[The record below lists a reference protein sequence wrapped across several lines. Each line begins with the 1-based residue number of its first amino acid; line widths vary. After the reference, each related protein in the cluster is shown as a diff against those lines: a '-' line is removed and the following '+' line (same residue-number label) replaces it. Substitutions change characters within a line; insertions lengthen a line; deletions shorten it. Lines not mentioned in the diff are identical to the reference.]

1 MLESES
7 RNRKETESIKET
19 PYHKTYC
26 SEQEHISSNNN
37 NNRNMR
43 KTASQAPLVSSA
55 VSILPSD
62 YAITRKRKGSG
73 TRKDKSAVVVIIS
86 SSD

>member
-1 MLESES
+1 MPES

-19 PYHKTYC
+19 PYHKIYC
-26 SEQEHISSNNN
+26 SGQEHISNNN
-37 NNRNMR
+37 NNRNRR

>member
-1 MLESES
+1 MPES

-19 PYHKTYC
+19 PYHKIYC
-26 SEQEHISSNNN
+26 SGQEHISNN
-37 NNRNMR
+37 NNRNRR